1 MESFTITLSYT
12 TFRNNALENDC
23 PVWLAIASEVLMHK
37 NVFKQSS
44 EFQDL
49 IKKSSTFQKP

>member
-1 MESFTITLSYT
+1 MESFTITLFYT

-37 NVFKQSS
+37 NVFKQGS
-44 EFQDL
+44 EFQGFFN
-49 IKKSSTFQKP
+49 TF